1 MTITKA
7 SSRKNCREGC
17 LLLMVTSILIQQA
30 WLGLLLSSLMEDTIT
45 TTTVDRN
52 QHVNH
57 QSDDLRLSYPDDAS
71 IVSPRIGRNDHV
83 QNYTKKSVSGRYLVV
98 RHVQSGQGAGQFL
111 AGLFASHLLGHEF
124 QRTVCV
130 SPEYSEFFQAF
141 HYIQADCH
149 VSILEAV
156 LKQNPPSRNN
166 TVTLN
171 NYQSPPS
178 DCLLK
183 QLLGSRKEEDNILY
197 YVGNTY
203 PKWPIFPN
211 STTFDQFY
219 RPTKALIDSLPF
231 RRYPKIVVHLRL
243 EDGILDVR
251 PGLDNITLHTLG
263 SQFPSNGSTYL
274 VTNNVAWYHFFRKN
288 YGWAHPPWNSV
299 QHSALGAIQWGAQTT
314 KQRQQRKE
322 ALVDLHS
329 FSSNQPSQT
338 LQMWSDW
345 YTILKAEEV
354 YHTLSEF
361 SLSAIRWSH
370 DHASGYTIQGV
381 VYDKEDRLFNS
392 SSASHPTLRL
402 QPDYDPKSA
411 TIPLVDRNVS
421 CVSDHDMSQ
430 SRVSVESSESDA
442 TKARKM
448 DLAIRLYNRR
458 RIQQPTPM
466 SKSSQYLFDQLRQER
481 AQHKGTSE
489 NSKQ

>member
-1 MTITKA
+1 M
-7 SSRKNCREGC
+7 
-17 LLLMVTSILIQQA
+17 
-30 WLGLLLSSLMEDTIT
+30 
-45 TTTVDRN
+45 
-52 QHVNH
+52 
-57 QSDDLRLSYPDDAS
+57 
-71 IVSPRIGRNDHV
+71 
-83 QNYTKKSVSGRYLVV
+83 
-98 RHVQSGQGAGQFL
+98 
-111 AGLFASHLLGHEF
+111 
-124 QRTVCV
+124 
-130 SPEYSEFFQAF
+130 
-141 HYIQADCH
+141 
-149 VSILEAV
+149 
-156 LKQNPPSRNN
+156 
-166 TVTLN
+166 
-171 NYQSPPS
+171 
-178 DCLLK
+178 
-183 QLLGSRKEEDNILY
+183 
-197 YVGNTY
+197 
-203 PKWPIFPN
+203 
-211 STTFDQFY
+211 
-219 RPTKALIDSLPF
+219 
-231 RRYPKIVVHLRL
+231 
-243 EDGILDVR
+243 
-251 PGLDNITLHTLG
+251 
-263 SQFPSNGSTYL
+263 
-274 VTNNVAWYHFFRKN
+274 
-288 YGWAHPPWNSV
+288 

-481 AQHKGTSE
+481 DQHKGASE